1 MTTAID
7 REDRSLAAGEN
18 MKWLIISMLNEFRLK
33 GRYPWS
39 RKPDGSWWYPEMS
52 VPFMER
58 MLHLEKEFLALRGN
72 DRDAW
77 ISGLTWRF

>member
-7 REDRSLAAGEN
+7 REDRSMAAGEN
-18 MKWLIISMLNEFRLK
+18 MKWLIISMLDEFRLN

-39 RKPDGSWWYPEMS
+39 RKPDGSWWYPDIS
-52 VPFMER
+52 KPFMER
-58 MLHLEKEFLALRGN
+58 MLHLEQEFLALGGK